1 MLTPLQFQKYGENDD
16 KEKKPTTI
24 VSATTSIHVAPIA
37 CTSCQIRN
45 VSCDRIKPT
54 CRECIQHSLQC
65 QYNYNENGM
74 TTTTITAT
82 SSSNSTTTTAAL
94 LTESTIR
101 DPNQLREIETRL
113 KKMETQLTARTQ
125 SSSSTSIV
133 PLQQVQKKQTNQ
145 HSSTIVKK
153 KPTPRFGLEPVTGGL
168 CIETEINEAHHFI
181 KLLFSTIHVEKIQHI
196 AHNVF
201 SGRLSSS
208 MDDDDT
214 KTFSSLTITRNHH
227 NNNNPLLADIKNKP
241 LDVLLNDLLARNDD
255 PVEQQWLNMI
265 INTQHHRCMIFYQR
279 VDSKYFANT
288 DYLRQHPNDE
298 QQRTRELL
306 LAMALRAYIYHHED
320 ELHQDIPFPVQTSMG
335 PVYFQCALSL
345 LEECYTTS
353 HRTTIRA
360 LLHLF
365 MYHVHDKPED
375 AFPYCDLAVRM
386 TLDLNLHKKQ
396 QHDLYDYY
404 QQHSEQQQQQHNE
417 DNNNIIN
424 SNGYSN
430 KQIQA
435 EDDRRLW
442 WAAYWCQLYTIVE
455 YNRPTVIEDE
465 EIEIPM
471 PRKLSFE
478 NMDVGYCIDYC
489 SLSIKLLRLRRS
501 IAKALKSSDTTHAL
515 LYQVRDLETSLDE
528 WYTDL
533 PEHAKLPSSSSSSSQ
548 QQQQQ
553 QDTLSTEL
561 GLLLHAQYYSI
572 KLQMYECFLNNATAL
587 SLVAV
592 NNCAKAAAGITKMLV
607 QYGSTMRMCSC
618 VRIVPTLYRCVTMLK
633 YNAKFKESDGIASN
647 AVEHLRMLGS
657 ILRCHSFKY
666 LQEISAVIGLIDKTL
681 ELYPSIKTSPKP
693 IVPATKSSLQPQQPS
708 PSSVQSNIET
718 TENINYQHQQHKMDY
733 HLTSTHNNASA
744 VSNQQQQQQ
753 PYSFQSHHD
762 TSISTVKQQSM
773 NAMRHTLSTDTSS
786 IQTQPTLPSSSITN
800 MSHQSN
806 TKKRQCNRQTITT
819 NDLTNTP
826 ISSNKESFSTSSTS
840 QMQQMAAPI
849 NGIGG
854 FNMEQFSQEHRMNAY
869 QQNIAPPP
877 PSTTS
882 STSMG
887 SQQYG
892 QSFPISTLTS
902 SISDNNNDTHMTS
915 FPQQQQQTSSTTTT
929 LQQSSSSTD
938 QAWTTSIPMN
948 PETLALL
955 GITNTGT
962 ISFAPSQPQEHF
974 NNNILSQ
981 QSSIPSLES
990 NNNNNNINNT
1000 QMYDSQPCT
1009 HHQDHQQQQSCMKST
1024 FSSDNNG
1031 SNNNNRSSPF
1041 SQGSIFHRAPA
1052 VSRPSFNHT
1061 HSNNDVLIED
1071 PYLTKFPLITPPI
1084 IASSLYQQ
1092 QQQQQQNYAIITELP
1107 PNLTTD
1113 DSTSN
1118 SGSNTTHFDTTS
1130 SSSHPSS
1137 SNNSITSSKS
1147 SSGNNNNNSN
1157 QRSTIQSPD
1166 SNNNYEFNTSFYQ
1179 SIPFSSTSSDID
1191 QLSFSSSSHHDQ
1203 RRSPSNPPQ
1212 QHYYFS

>member
-1 MLTPLQFQKYGENDD
+1 MLTPFQFQKHGENDD

-24 VSATTSIHVAPIA
+24 VTSIHVAPIA

-45 VSCDRIKPT
+45 VPCDRNKPT
-54 CRECIQHSLQC
+54 CHECIQHSLQC
-65 QYNYNENGM
+65 QYIYNDNVI
-74 TTTTITAT
+74 TTTTTT
-82 SSSNSTTTTAAL
+82 SSSSSSSNSTTTAAI

-101 DPNQLREIETRL
+101 DPIQLREIETRL
-113 KKMETQLTARTQ
+113 KKMETQLTARTP

-133 PLQQVQKKQTNQ
+133 PLQQVQKKIKNQ
-145 HSSTIVKK
+145 HPSTIAKK
-153 KPTPRFGLEPVTGGL
+153 KPTPRFGLEPVTGAL

-181 KLLFSTIHVEKIQHI
+181 KLLFSTIDVEKIQHI

-201 SGRLSSS
+201 SGHLSSS
-208 MDDDDT
+208 VEDDHDALL
-214 KTFSSLTITRNHH
+214 SLTTRRNHH
-227 NNNNPLLADIKNKP
+227 DHNNPLLADIKNKP
-241 LDVLLNDLLARNDD
+241 LDLLLNDLLARNEDA
-255 PVEQQWLNMI
+255 VEQQWLNMI
-265 INTQHHRCMIFYQR
+265 IHTQHHRCMIFYQR
-279 VDSKYFANT
+279 VDSKYCANT
-288 DYLRQHPNDE
+288 DYLRHHPNDE
-298 QQRTRELL
+298 QQRSRELL

-320 ELHQDIPFPVQTSMG
+320 ELHQDISFPVQTSMG

-365 MYHVHDKPED
+365 MYHLHDKPEE

-396 QHDLYDYY
+396 QHDLYGYY
-404 QQHSEQQQQQHNE
+404 QQHSEQQHHE
-417 DNNNIIN
+417 DNNNNTIN

-442 WAAYWCQLYTIVE
+442 WAAYWCQLYTTVE
-455 YNRPTVIEDE
+455 YNRPTVVEDE

-489 SLSIKLLRLRRS
+489 VLSIKLLRLRRS
-501 IAKALKSSDTTHAL
+501 IATALKSSDTTHAL

-533 PEHAKLPSSSSSSSQ
+533 PDHAKLPSSSSSSQ
-548 QQQQQ
+548 QQQQH
-553 QDTLSTEL
+553 DTLSTEL

-607 QYGSTMRMCSC
+607 HYGSTMRMCSC
-618 VRIVPTLYRCVTMLK
+618 VRIVPTLHRCVTMLR
-633 YNAKFKESDGIASN
+633 YNAKFKESDGIASD
-647 AVEHLRMLGS
+647 AIEHLRMLGS
-657 ILRCHSFKY
+657 VLRCHSFKY
-666 LQEISAVIGLIDKTL
+666 IREISAVIGLIDKTL
-681 ELYPSIKTSPKP
+681 ELYPSLKTSTRPT
-693 IVPATKSSLQPQQPS
+693 VSETNGSLQSQQPS
-708 PSSVQSNIET
+708 SSVQSN
-718 TENINYQHQQHKMDY
+718 TEAIDNIN
-733 HLTSTHNNASA
+733 
-744 VSNQQQQQQ
+744 NQQQQQ
-753 PYSFQSHHD
+753 YSSQFHHD
-762 TSISTVKQQSM
+762 THISTVKQQSM
-773 NAMRHTLSTDTSS
+773 NAMTHTLSTETSS
-786 IQTQPTLPSSSITN
+786 VQTQSTITPSSITN
-800 MSHQSN
+800 MSHPSN
-806 TKKRQCNRQTITT
+806 TKKRQRNRQTIATHQT
-819 NDLTNTP
+819 TNTP
-826 ISSNKESFSTSSTS
+826 IASNNEPFSTSSTS

-854 FNMEQFSQEHRMNAY
+854 FNIEQFSQEHMMNAY
-869 QQNIAPPP
+869 QQSIAPPP
-877 PSTTS
+877 PSTTTPIS
-882 STSMG
+882 IE

-892 QSFPISTLTS
+892 QSFPISTITP
-902 SISDNNNDTHMTS
+902 SISNNNNDTDMIP
-915 FPQQQQQTSSTTTT
+915 FRQQQQTSTTTTT

-955 GITNTGT
+955 GITSTGH
-962 ISFAPSQPQEHF
+962 ISSVPSQSQEHL
-974 NNNILSQ
+974 NNSTLSQ
-981 QSSIPSLES
+981 QSSIPSSES
-990 NNNNNNINNT
+990 NNNT
-1000 QMYDSQPCT
+1000 HRYDSRPYT
-1009 HHQDHQQQQSCMKST
+1009 HYQNHQQQQQQSFMKPT
-1024 FSSDNNG
+1024 VSSDNNG
-1031 SNNNNRSSPF
+1031 SNSNNNRPSPF

-1052 VSRPSFNHT
+1052 VSRPTFNHT

-1071 PYLTKFPLITPPI
+1071 PYLTKFPIITPPI

-1092 QQQQQQNYAIITELP
+1092 QQEQQQNYATITELP

-1118 SGSNTTHFDTTS
+1118 SGSNTTQFDTTS
-1130 SSSHPSS
+1130 SHHSS
-1137 SNNSITSSKS
+1137 SNNSITSSR
-1147 SSGNNNNNSN
+1147 SSGNNSSSN
-1157 QRSTIQSPD
+1157 PRSTIQSPD

-1191 QLSFSSSSHHDQ
+1191 QLSFSSSSQQDQ

-1212 QHYYFS
+1212 QQQQQHQYYFS